1 MAIEDAERFFS
12 DYQLS
17 QKMQKEFGELEAS
30 WPGSLENREYL
41 VEDVLIPYAV
51 QQGYDFSLSE
61 LRRVERRVKME
72 KYRDVEQDPDEPDDE
87 TCFFLMDRGWFND
100 ESIFKKTD

>member
-17 QKMQKEFGELEAS
+17 SEMQGEFRKLEAS
-30 WPGSLENREYL
+30 WPGSIENREYI
-41 VEDVLIPYAV
+41 VEEIVIPYAAEK
-51 QQGYDFSLSE
+51 GYDFSLSE
-61 LRRVERRVKME
+61 LRRAETRVKMR
-72 KYRDVEQDPDEPDDE
+72 KYRDVEADPDEPDDE
-87 TCFFLMDRGWFND
+87 TYFFLMDRGWFND